1 MVLRFAAPAPADR
14 MCIVEADQPLAI
26 RTMQCERIVDTMRLL
41 RGHRHPRHDKADPMP
56 ARWIDHENLPVEIE
70 QRIEARVAR
79 LSHLQ

>member
-1 MVLRFAAPAPADR
+1 MA
-14 MCIVEADQPLAI
+14 
-26 RTMQCERIVDTMRLL
+26 
-41 RGHRHPRHDKADPMP
+41 